1 MTSPVEP
8 LPPAAAPAETVLTA
22 MPLAPGI
29 AIAPLRFHAP
39 DEPDVPVRRI
49 APEAVRAETE
59 RLEKALLATRDEL
72 HALRTSLGGDS
83 AAIFDAHLLAVD
95 DPDFLARI
103 HREICDGKVCAEH
116 AVARAGA
123 YFADRFSKMEDDYL
137 KERANDIRDVVR
149 RIVHALA
156 APAAGGGAAVPAVAG
171 PPAILVARELTPS
184 EAMNLRGSGVAGLVV
199 ESASPTS
206 HVAILTRALGIPAV
220 TRLSSPIAALPEG
233 AQAVLDGTRGTLTI
247 RPAEA
252 TLSEKAREKA
262 VADALRGRL
271 AALKGEPC
279 RLVDGK
285 RVMLE
290 ANLDMPRDA
299 EEALQGGAEGVGLYR
314 TEYLFLDGSGIPGE
328 ETQFAA
334 YAHIAR
340 LFAPRRVVLR
350 TLDLGGD
357 KLAGNL
363 HPGMESNPFLGWRA
377 IRLCLGREDIFR
389 PQLRA
394 MLRASALNPNLE
406 IMYPMISRA
415 GEIDR
420 ANALLAECKEE
431 LRREGKEF
439 NENVSIGVMV
449 EIPAAALTA
458 RDLARKVAFFS
469 IGTNDLT
476 QYTLAVDRGNEQVA
490 HLYDP
495 LHPAV
500 LRLIAETI
508 EAGEAAGIET
518 GVCGEMAGR
527 ALYAPLLVGMGAKS
541 LSASPR
547 NLPTVKAVLRALDS
561 TECRELARAA
571 LQSADGAA
579 TKERCRALVARRAP
593 ELLPLVD

>member
-1 MTSPVEP
+1 MTSAAEP
-8 LPPAAAPAETVLTA
+8 KQNDTAAETVLTA

-29 AIAPLRFHAP
+29 AVAPLRLHAP
-39 DEPDVPVRRI
+39 DEPAVPLRRI
-49 APEAVRAETE
+49 APDAVRAETE
-59 RLEKALLATRDEL
+59 RLEAALLKTRGEL
-72 HALRTSLGGDS
+72 HALKTSLGGDS

-103 HREICDGKVCAEH
+103 HREICDGMVCAEH
-116 AVARAGA
+116 AVFRAGA
-123 YFADRFSKMEDDYL
+123 YFADLFSRMEDDYL
-137 KERANDIRDVVR
+137 KERANDIRDVVK

-156 APAAGGGAAVPAVAG
+156 EPAEGTAAGTATA
-171 PPAILVARELTPS
+171 PAILVAKELAPS
-184 EAMNLRGSGVAGLVV
+184 EAMNLRESGVAGLVV
-199 ESASPTS
+199 EGASPTS

-220 TRLSSPIAALPEG
+220 TRLSVPLAGLPEG
-233 AQAVLDGTRGTLTI
+233 AEAVLDGTRGTLTL
-247 RPAEA
+247 RPTEA
-252 TLSEKAREKA
+252 TRAEKLREKA
-262 VADALRGRL
+262 EADALRERL
-271 AALKGEPC
+271 AALKDETC
-279 RLVDGK
+279 TLVDGK
-285 RVMLE
+285 RVGLE

-299 EEALQGGAEGVGLYR
+299 EEALQCGAEGVGLYR
-314 TEYLFLDGSGIPGE
+314 TEYLFLDTGEMPGE
-328 ETQFAA
+328 EKQFAA

-340 LFAPRRVVLR
+340 LLAPRRVVLR

-357 KLAGNL
+357 KLSGSLNL
-363 HPGMESNPFLGWRA
+363 ATESNPFLGWRA
-377 IRLCLGREDIFR
+377 IRLCLGRTDIFR
-389 PQLRA
+389 TQLRA

-415 GEIDR
+415 DEIDR

-431 LRREGKEF
+431 LRGEGKEF
-439 NENVSIGVMV
+439 NENVSVGVMV
-449 EIPAAALTA
+449 EIPAAALIA

-508 EAGEAAGIET
+508 AAGEAAGIET
-518 GVCGEMAGR
+518 GVCGEMAGQ
-527 ALYAPLLVGMGAKS
+527 AVYAPLLAGMGAKS

-547 NLPTVKAVLRALDS
+547 HLPTVKAVLRALDS

-571 LQSADGAA
+571 LQSADGLA
-579 TKERCRALVARRAP
+579 TRERCRALIARRAP